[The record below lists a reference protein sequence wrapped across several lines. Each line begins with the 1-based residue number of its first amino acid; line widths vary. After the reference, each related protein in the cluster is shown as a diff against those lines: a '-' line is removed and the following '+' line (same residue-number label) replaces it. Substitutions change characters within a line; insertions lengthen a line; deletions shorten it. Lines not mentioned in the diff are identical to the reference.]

1 MSAAVSIPTLIG
13 SGVTTSNLHEYMTA
27 DGIIVG
33 SHFKVD
39 GKWDAPIDAD
49 RVKGFMMKRRE
60 LLGKR

>member
-1 MSAAVSIPTLIG
+1 
-13 SGVTTSNLHEYMTA
+13 MTA